1 MNKRK
6 ELIEAIRTKRYD
18 PETKTEQI
26 DYDYIESLLYSDPSL
41 VNQKYKG
48 YLPLIEAMNIRN
60 LKLIQ
65 LLLSYGADPNV
76 PIINNENKII
86 SYPLIEVIGANEF
99 YNTNSLV
106 RLLLRYGSNPSVQTY
121 NGITPLH
128 YAVIYSSLED
138 ITLLLIH
145 GADPNATDI
154 NGHTPLFN
162 LHNRKKD
169 NIKCLRLLLSYGAN
183 LNIVDTVGS
192 NMLGLWRGNEN
203 TNTLDVIRILVQ
215 HGFEIDA
222 PISSNIETLFHE
234 VVRYNK
240 YRPEPSRLLIN
251 LLIEL
256 NADPNLHNKHNE
268 TPLDIAMKYKMKK
281 LASRIMNYSIDRRI

>member
-1 MNKRK
+1 MNKHK
-6 ELIEAIRTKRYD
+6 ELIEAIQAKIYN

-26 DYDYIESLLYSDPSL
+26 DFDYIESLLYHDPSL
-41 VNQKYKG
+41 VNQKYNG

-65 LLLSYGADPNV
+65 SLLSYGADPNV
-76 PIINNENKII
+76 PTINNKNEIVT
-86 SYPLIEVIGANEF
+86 YPLIEAIEL
-99 YNTNSLV
+99 YKTNSLV
-106 RLLLRYGSNPSVQTY
+106 RLLLQHGANPSVRTHR
-121 NGITPLH
+121 GVTPLH

-145 GADPNATDI
+145 GADPNATDK

-162 LHNRKKD
+162 LHNRKGD
-169 NIKCLRLLLSYGAN
+169 NVTCLRLLLSYGAN
-183 LNIVDTVGS
+183 PNVVDTSGS
-192 NMLGLWRGNEN
+192 KMLGLWRGNEN
-203 TNTLDVIRILVQ
+203 TNALDVIRILVQ

-222 PISSNIETLFHE
+222 PVSSNIETLFHE
-234 VVRYNK
+234 VVK
-240 YRPEPSRLLIN
+240 MVQLMQPLLPLLIN

-281 LASRIMNYSIDRRI
+281 LASRIMNYSINRRI